1 MGNRKGQSKSGL
13 IKLMKRIWLRQF
25 FFAIVV
31 LAAGIYYSAVL
42 HTAPLIA
49 GLIWAMLDSGVVLGA
64 PVYAFD
70 APPERTRSLILK
82 MFLVRIALAVLVISL
97 MLSLKLRPME
107 TLLGF
112 ILLHIFFIINLKFS
126 REQESK

>member
-1 MGNRKGQSKSGL
+1 MGDRKGQSKSGL

-31 LAAGIYYSAVL
+31 LAVGIYFSAKL

-49 GLIWAMLDSGVVLGA
+49 GLVWAMLDSGVVLGA
-64 PVYAFD
+64 PIYAFE
-70 APPERTRSLILK
+70 APVERTRMLILK
-82 MFLVRIALAVLVISL
+82 MFLVRIALAVITTSL
-97 MLSLKLRPME
+97 MLSLKLRLME

-126 REQESK
+126 REQENK